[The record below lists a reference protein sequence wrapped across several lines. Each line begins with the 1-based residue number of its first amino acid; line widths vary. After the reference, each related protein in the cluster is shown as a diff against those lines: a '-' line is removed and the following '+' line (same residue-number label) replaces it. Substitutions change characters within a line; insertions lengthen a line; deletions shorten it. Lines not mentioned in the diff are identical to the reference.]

1 MSTSTNVETTNDGQD
16 RLTGCVKWFDNSLN
30 YGFVTVI
37 TGGEHHGKD
46 VFAHQSNI
54 KTQSPETFRSLNCGE
69 CVEFYITS
77 TTDER
82 HPEHATDISGYQGNK
97 LQCENPYFRPRG
109 RPRGPPR
116 DNYSPR
122 DNTYQEGEGG
132 YQGRDDGYSRR
143 GPPRG
148 RGGGGRGGGGRGD
161 GGGDGGYRESRN

>member
-1 MSTSTNVETTNDGQD
+1 MSNSTNVDTTNNDGQE

-37 TGGEHHGKD
+37 TGGEHNGKD

-54 KTQSPETFRSLNCGE
+54 KTQSPETYRSLNCGE

-77 TTDER
+77 TSDER

-116 DNYSPR
+116 GNYAPR
-122 DNTYQEGEGG
+122 DEFNDENTG

-143 GPPRG
+143 GPPPRA
-148 RGGGGRGGGGRGD
+148 RPR
-161 GGGDGGYRESRN
+161 GGDGGYRESRN